1 MMVSAVTAPEF
12 PDDGILWRGFN
23 DDTLRLIAERDKPA
37 LLFVANPDPMV
48 WPFLRETFKAM
59 PKNEKLRQ
67 LLHDDG
73 CPALFLKADEIPEDL
88 KAFGAGSRY
97 NIAVLS
103 PSGLTPMVTIDPIA
117 GNPAAVVD
125 HIVAVL
131 ERILAAWL

>member
-1 MMVSAVTAPEF
+1 VSAVTTPEL
-12 PDDGILWRGFN
+12 PDDGILWRGWN
-23 DDTLRLIAERDKPA
+23 DETLRLIAEHDKPV

-67 LLHDDG
+67 LLHEG

-88 KAFGAGSRY
+88 KALGAGSRY

-117 GNPAAVVD
+117 GNPADVVV

>member
-1 MMVSAVTAPEF
+1 MKVSTVTTPEL
-12 PDDGILWRGFN
+12 PDDGILWRGWG
-23 DDTLRLIAERDKPA
+23 DETLRIIGERDKPV

-67 LLHDDG
+67 LLHDG
-73 CPALFLKADEIPEDL
+73 CPALFLKVDEIPEDL
-88 KAFGAGSRY
+88 KALGAGSRY

-103 PSGLTPMVTIDPIA
+103 PAGLTPMVTIDPIA
-117 GNPAAVVD
+117 GNPADVVD

>member
-1 MMVSAVTAPEF
+1 MTAPEI
-12 PDDGILWRGFN
+12 PDDGILWRGW
-23 DDTLRLIAERDKPA
+23 DDETLRVIGERDKPV

-67 LLHDDG
+67 LLHDG

-88 KAFGAGSRY
+88 KVLGAGSRY

-117 GNPAAVVD
+117 GNPADVVD

-131 ERILAAWL
+131 ERILAAWI